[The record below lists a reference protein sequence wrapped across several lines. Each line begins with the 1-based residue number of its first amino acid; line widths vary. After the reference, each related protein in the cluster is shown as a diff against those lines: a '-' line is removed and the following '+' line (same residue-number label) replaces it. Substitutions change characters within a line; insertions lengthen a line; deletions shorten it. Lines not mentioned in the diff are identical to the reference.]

1 MEFGQEQLQAIR
13 HKRGPMLVLAGA
25 GSGKTTII
33 VHRIRHLIMMCK
45 VRPENIL
52 VLTFTKSAAME
63 MEDRFHQLT
72 GMKGVKFGTFHSV
85 FLEILI
91 RNTSYTYRSII
102 DLKTQKEL
110 IQAAAIESNY
120 RLGEDEESTDDT
132 IQKILNGIQYLKSG
146 GNADQ
151 VEYQNIPM
159 DVVKYCFNYYQQ
171 YLINNRLI
179 DFNDML
185 FLTAKLFK
193 TNPNLL
199 EMYHD
204 KYRYI
209 LVDEFQDTSP
219 IQEEILELLAKP
231 RNNIF
236 CVGDDDQSIYAFRGA
251 KPAVMFDFAKK
262 YRNCKIVQ
270 HPYNYRCTNQIVMA
284 ANRLISYNQKRF
296 PKEVHG
302 LRNGNDVNIHSFH
315 TLQAEYA
322 FVKERIMTH
331 CARGDRYEDHACL
344 FRTRKEIEDFA
355 LYLSVKN
362 IPFFS
367 TESIRN
373 IFDHFIAYDFLS
385 YMECAEGNYN
395 NMFLIINRPKRYIE
409 KRHIKKVMD
418 LNLLKKTYISKDYI
432 LEKLEDLEYDLAMLK
447 NMSLPVEMFDYFF
460 MKIGYKN
467 YLRDYAAYR
476 NMSQDELEDLYNVAE
491 SIRNFASQ
499 YQSKQ
504 EFFHAINQYKRSLNS
519 KKEGK
524 EGKKG
529 KKGKVVLSTI
539 HSAKGLEYKNVFVFN
554 VNEENLPIKKKG
566 IDTDIE
572 EERRIMYVA
581 ITRAKDNLYVL
592 SLEDKVSRFVSQ
604 MKMSLVDLYINMQ
617 VEHVAFGKGVV
628 KKIEAPYIWIEFEQL
643 PGRIGKFQYEYLA
656 QNIKIL

>member
-1 MEFGQEQLQAIR
+1 
-13 HKRGPMLVLAGA
+13 
-25 GSGKTTII
+25 
-33 VHRIRHLIMMCK
+33 
-45 VRPENIL
+45 
-52 VLTFTKSAAME
+52 
-63 MEDRFHQLT
+63 
-72 GMKGVKFGTFHSV
+72 
-85 FLEILI
+85 
-91 RNTSYTYRSII
+91 
-102 DLKTQKEL
+102 
-110 IQAAAIESNY
+110 
-120 RLGEDEESTDDT
+120 
-132 IQKILNGIQYLKSG
+132 
-146 GNADQ
+146 
-151 VEYQNIPM
+151 
-159 DVVKYCFNYYQQ
+159 
-171 YLINNRLI
+171 
-179 DFNDML
+179 
-185 FLTAKLFK
+185 
-193 TNPNLL
+193 
-199 EMYHD
+199 
-204 KYRYI
+204 
-209 LVDEFQDTSP
+209 
-219 IQEEILELLAKP
+219 
-231 RNNIF
+231 
-236 CVGDDDQSIYAFRGA
+236 
-251 KPAVMFDFAKK
+251 
-262 YRNCKIVQ
+262 
-270 HPYNYRCTNQIVMA
+270 
-284 ANRLISYNQKRF
+284 
-296 PKEVHG
+296 
-302 LRNGNDVNIHSFH
+302 
-315 TLQAEYA
+315 
-322 FVKERIMTH
+322 
-331 CARGDRYEDHACL
+331 
-344 FRTRKEIEDFA
+344 
-355 LYLSVKN
+355 
-362 IPFFS
+362 
-367 TESIRN
+367 
-373 IFDHFIAYDFLS
+373 
-385 YMECAEGNYN
+385 
-395 NMFLIINRPKRYIE
+395 MFLIINRPKRYIE

-529 KKGKVVLSTI
+529 KVVLSTI

>member
-193 TNPNLL
+193 TNPNSL

-270 HPYNYRCTNQIVMA
+270 LPYNYRCTNQIVMA

-529 KKGKVVLSTI
+529 KVVLSTI

>member
-262 YRNCKIVQ
+262 YLNCKIVQ
-270 HPYNYRCTNQIVMA
+270 LPYNYRCTNQIVMA

-529 KKGKVVLSTI
+529 KVVLSTI

>member
-270 HPYNYRCTNQIVMA
+270 LPYNYRCTNQIVMA

-355 LYLSVKN
+355 QYLSVKN
-362 IPFFS
+362 IRFFS

-524 EGKKG
+524 EGK
-529 KKGKVVLSTI
+529 VVLSTI

>member
-270 HPYNYRCTNQIVMA
+270 LPYNYRCTNQIVMA

-296 PKEVHG
+296 PKEVLG

-418 LNLLKKTYISKDYI
+418 LNLLKKTYISKDYV

-519 KKEGK
+519 KKE
-524 EGKKG
+524 G

>member
-251 KPAVMFDFAKK
+251 KPAVMFEFAKK

-270 HPYNYRCTNQIVMA
+270 LPYNYRCTNQIVMA

-296 PKEVHG
+296 PKEVLG

-418 LNLLKKTYISKDYI
+418 LNLLKKTYISKDYV

-519 KKEGK
+519 KKE
-524 EGKKG
+524 G

>member
-1 MEFGQEQLQAIR
+1 
-13 HKRGPMLVLAGA
+13 MLVLAGA

-270 HPYNYRCTNQIVMA
+270 LPYNYRCTNQIVMA

-529 KKGKVVLSTI
+529 KVVLSTI

>member
-72 GMKGVKFGTFHSV
+72 GMKGVKFGTFHSI

-91 RNTSYTYRSII
+91 RNTSYTYRSIV

-270 HPYNYRCTNQIVMA
+270 LPYNYRCTNQIVMA

-418 LNLLKKTYISKDYI
+418 LNLLKKTYISKDYV

-519 KKEGK
+519 KKE
-524 EGKKG
+524 G

>member
-72 GMKGVKFGTFHSV
+72 GMKGVKFGTFHSI

-270 HPYNYRCTNQIVMA
+270 LPYNYRCTNQIVMA

-418 LNLLKKTYISKDYI
+418 LNLLKKTYISKDYV

-519 KKEGK
+519 KKE
-524 EGKKG
+524 G

>member
-159 DVVKYCFNYYQQ
+159 DVVKYCFNYYQR

-270 HPYNYRCTNQIVMA
+270 LPYNYRCTNQIVMA

-491 SIRNFASQ
+491 SIRNFAFQ

-524 EGKKG
+524 EG

>member
-270 HPYNYRCTNQIVMA
+270 LPYNYRCTNQIVMA

-529 KKGKVVLSTI
+529 KVVLSTI

-617 VEHVAFGKGVV
+617 AEHVAFGKGVV

>member
-270 HPYNYRCTNQIVMA
+270 LPYNYRCTNQIVMA

-418 LNLLKKTYISKDYI
+418 LNLLKKTYISKDYV

-519 KKEGK
+519 KKE
-524 EGKKG
+524 G

-656 QNIKIL
+656 QNIEIL

>member
-185 FLTAKLFK
+185 FLTANLFK

-270 HPYNYRCTNQIVMA
+270 LPYNYRCTNQIVMA

-355 LYLSVKN
+355 RYLSVKN
-362 IPFFS
+362 IRFFS

-524 EGKKG
+524 EGK
-529 KKGKVVLSTI
+529 VVLSTI

>member
-270 HPYNYRCTNQIVMA
+270 LPYNYRCTNQIVMA

-529 KKGKVVLSTI
+529 KVVLSTI

-643 PGRIGKFQYEYLA
+643 LGRIGKFQYEYLA

>member
-270 HPYNYRCTNQIVMA
+270 LPYNYRCTNQIVMA

-524 EGKKG
+524 
-529 KKGKVVLSTI
+529 KGKVVLSTI

>member
-33 VHRIRHLIMMCK
+33 VHRIRYLIMMCK

-270 HPYNYRCTNQIVMA
+270 LPYNYRCTNQIVMA

-418 LNLLKKTYISKDYI
+418 LNLLKKTYISKDYV

-519 KKEGK
+519 KKE
-524 EGKKG
+524 G

>member
-72 GMKGVKFGTFHSV
+72 GMKGVKFGTFHSI

-270 HPYNYRCTNQIVMA
+270 LPYNYRCTNQIVMA

-418 LNLLKKTYISKDYI
+418 LYLLKKTYISKDYV

-519 KKEGK
+519 KKE
-524 EGKKG
+524 G